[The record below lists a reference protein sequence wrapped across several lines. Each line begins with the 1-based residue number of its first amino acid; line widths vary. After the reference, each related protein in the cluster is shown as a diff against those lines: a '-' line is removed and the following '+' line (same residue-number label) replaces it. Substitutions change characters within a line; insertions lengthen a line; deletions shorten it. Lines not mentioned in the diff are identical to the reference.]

1 MLPLA
6 SQSDSA
12 SSSQWAETQR
22 HSGPHRRVVWKGW
35 GCHVSVS
42 TGCLLPTPYFP
53 WAVRGLII
61 TDRESPCRGLENNK
75 NALLCW
81 SSTYQRNSPL
91 LSAIYFFSGSFF
103 QQYFLLLVQSKIQLG
118 NNMVQYN
125 LWSPVL
131 ALHSVDPFD
140 RLELRAKDSFMTL
153 DQDLLGI
160 VKIS

>member
-1 MLPLA
+1 MRCYVGAPLINGILPCSL
-6 SQSDSA
+6 QY
-12 SSSQWAETQR
+12 TF
-22 HSGPHRRVVWKGW
+22 
-35 GCHVSVS
+35 SVD
-42 TGCLLPTPYFP
+42 L
-53 WAVRGLII
+53 
-61 TDRESPCRGLENNK
+61 
-75 NALLCW
+75 
-81 SSTYQRNSPL
+81 
-91 LSAIYFFSGSFF
+91 FF

-140 RLELRAKDSFMTL
+140 RLELRTKDSFMTL

>member
-61 TDRESPCRGLENNK
+61 TDRESPCRGLENNE

-81 SSTYQRNSPL
+81 SSTYQRQGY
-91 LSAIYFFSGSFF
+91 IFF
-103 QQYFLLLVQSKIQLG
+103 QEPINFSPTRFSKPENSSPIFLAIGAYFLLRVPLSLITWQLCSV
-118 NNMVQYN
+118 NNVRYKTEMLFINY
-125 LWSPVL
+125 
-131 ALHSVDPFD
+131 
-140 RLELRAKDSFMTL
+140 
-153 DQDLLGI
+153 I
-160 VKIS
+160 VRNMYFSYF